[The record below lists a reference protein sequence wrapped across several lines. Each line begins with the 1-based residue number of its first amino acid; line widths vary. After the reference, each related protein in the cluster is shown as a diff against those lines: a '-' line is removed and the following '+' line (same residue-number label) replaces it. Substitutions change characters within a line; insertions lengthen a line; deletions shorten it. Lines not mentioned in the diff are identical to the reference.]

1 MAVAPSNPQIIYVL
15 KGNLI
20 SKSTN
25 GGTSFS
31 NITGTLPTNLAFPTN
46 LAVSNTDDKKVWVT
60 FSGYAANE
68 KVYKS
73 IDGGTSWINVSAG
86 LPNIPM
92 NTIAYTNN
100 SPTDAVYLGADIGDI
115 IWTTQRPGY
124 PFLRGSPTT
133 TSTTWKSTTLPQKS
147 GPLPTVGAC
156 GKVICS

>member
-100 SPTDAVYLGADIGDI
+100 SPTDAVYLGADKGILYG
-115 IWTTQRPGY
+115 QRNALGTLFYGAPQQPRQRLGNLLPY
-124 PFLRGSPTT
+124 LKNQGRYLR
-133 TSTTWKSTTLPQKS
+133 S
-147 GPLPTVGAC
+147 GLVG
-156 GKVICS
+156 K